1 MNKITTTE
9 IKRTNRNNVFTEIY
23 RTRQTS
29 KQQLAE
35 TLQLSMPTI
44 TQNLKELEALNLIKK
59 DGFYE
64 SSSSGGRKAQ
74 IIRCNET
81 ARISVGVEVLKKR
94 AYVIAVDLYGTPL
107 KHDTLKLP
115 FQNNELYYCALGN
128 WINSFISSLPYDK
141 ENILG
146 VGIAIQGLISPDRST
161 ILFGELMDCTGLYLE
176 EFARFI
182 QWPCIFIHD
191 SEAAA
196 FAEIWLNSIPRQT
209 SILNDSLFLWLNH
222 NFGAA
227 LVIDGKIHQGIGS
240 LSGTLEHMTL
250 VPGGRQCYCGQSGCV
265 EAYCS
270 VDALEESANDPL
282 DTFFPKLRNG
292 DENCLDIWHQYLH
305 YLAMTL
311 NNTLMLID
319 CDIIFS
325 GALRPY
331 LIQDDL
337 ELIKQ
342 YMKEL
347 ASFSFYEPR
356 LRMGASDQ
364 YAAVV
369 GASLYRI
376 IDFLD
381 NGSVF
386 Q

>member
-1 MNKITTTE
+1 MNKITNNE
-9 IKRTNRNNVFTEIY
+9 IKRTNRNNVFTAVY
-23 RTRQTS
+23 HARQTS
-29 KQQLAE
+29 KQQLAK

-44 TQNLKELEALNLIKK
+44 TQNLKELEALNLIRK

-64 SSSSGGRKAQ
+64 SSASGGRKAQ

-94 AYVIAVDLYGTPL
+94 AYIIAVDLYGTPL
-107 KHDTLKLP
+107 KQDTLKLP

-128 WINSFISSLPYDK
+128 WINSFIASLPYDK
-141 ENILG
+141 DNILG
-146 VGIAIQGLISPDRST
+146 VGIAIQGLISPDRTT

-182 QWPCIFIHD
+182 NWPCIFIHD
-191 SEAAA
+191 SEAAG
-196 FAEIWLNSIPRQT
+196 FAEIWLNSA
-209 SILNDSLFLWLNH
+209 LNDSLFLWLNH

-227 LVIDGKIHQGIGS
+227 LVINGKIHQGIGS

-250 VPGGRQCYCGQSGCV
+250 VPNGRECYCGRSGCV

-270 VDALEESANDPL
+270 VDALEESAEEPL
-282 DTFFPKLRNG
+282 ETFFPGLRSG
-292 DENCLDIWHQYLH
+292 DGSRLHVWHQYLH

-319 CDIIFS
+319 CDLIFS

-337 ELIKQ
+337 ELLKQ

-347 ASFSFYEPR
+347 SSFPFYEPR

-369 GASLYRI
+369 GASLYQI
-376 IDFLD
+376 IEFLD
-381 NGSVF
+381 NGNVF

>member
-1 MNKITTTE
+1 MNKITNNE
-9 IKRTNRNNVFTEIY
+9 IKRTNRNNVFSAIY
-23 RTRQTS
+23 HARQTS
-29 KQQLAE
+29 KQQLAK

-44 TQNLKELEALNLIKK
+44 TQNLKELEALNLIRK

-64 SSSSGGRKAQ
+64 SSASGGRKAQ

-94 AYVIAVDLYGTPL
+94 AYIIAVDLYGTPL
-107 KHDTLKLP
+107 KQDTLKLP
-115 FQNNELYYCALGN
+115 FQNNELYFCALGN
-128 WINSFISSLPYDK
+128 WINSFIASLPYDK

-161 ILFGELMDCTGLYLE
+161 VLFGELMDCTGLYLE

-182 QWPCIFIHD
+182 NWPCIFIHD

-196 FAEIWLNSIPRQT
+196 FAEIWLASTT
-209 SILNDSLFLWLNH
+209 SALNDSLFIWLNH

-227 LVIDGKIHQGIGS
+227 LVINGKIHQGIGS

-250 VPGGRQCYCGQSGCV
+250 ILNGRKCYCGRSGCV

-270 VDALEESANDPL
+270 VDALEESAGEQL
-282 DTFFPKLRNG
+282 ESFFPKLRNQ
-292 DENCLDIWHQYLH
+292 DKRCVEIWHQYLH

-311 NNTLMLID
+311 NNTVRVID
-319 CDIIFS
+319 CDLIFS

-331 LIQDDL
+331 LTPDDL
-337 ELIKQ
+337 ELLRQ

-347 ASFSFYEPR
+347 SSFPFYKPR
-356 LRMGASDQ
+356 LRMGVSDQ

-369 GASLYRI
+369 GASLYQI

-381 NGSVF
+381 NDSVF
-386 Q
+386 R

>member
-1 MNKITTTE
+1 MNKITNNE
-9 IKRTNRNNVFTEIY
+9 IKRTNRNNVFTAVY
-23 RTRQTS
+23 HARQTS
-29 KQQLAE
+29 KQQLAK

-44 TQNLKELEALNLIKK
+44 TQNLKELEALNLIRK

-64 SSSSGGRKAQ
+64 SSASGGRKAQ

-94 AYVIAVDLYGTPL
+94 AYIIAVDLYGTPL
-107 KHDTLKLP
+107 KQDMLKLP

-128 WINSFISSLPYDK
+128 WINSFIASLPYDK

-161 ILFGELMDCTGLYLE
+161 ILFGELMGCTGLYLE

-182 QWPCIFIHD
+182 RWPCMFIHD

-196 FAEIWLNSIPRQT
+196 FAEIWLSP
-209 SILNDSLFLWLNH
+209 SLNDSLFLWLNH

-227 LVIDGKIHQGIGS
+227 LVIGGKIHQGIGS

-250 VPGGRQCYCGQSGCV
+250 IPNGRKCYCGRSGCV

-270 VDALEESANDPL
+270 VDALEERADEPPE
-282 DTFFPKLRNG
+282 TFFPKLRNG
-292 DENCLDIWHQYLH
+292 DRKCLDIWHQYLH

-319 CDIIFS
+319 CDLIFS

-337 ELIKQ
+337 DLLQQ

-347 ASFSFYEPR
+347 SSFPFYEPR

-369 GASLYRI
+369 GASLYQI
-376 IDFLD
+376 INFLD
-381 NGSVF
+381 NGNVF

>member
-1 MNKITTTE
+1 MNKITNNE
-9 IKRTNRNNVFTEIY
+9 IKRTNRNNVFTAIY
-23 RTRQTS
+23 HARQTS
-29 KQQLAE
+29 KQQLAK

-44 TQNLKELEALNLIKK
+44 TQNLKELESLNLIRK

-64 SSSSGGRKAQ
+64 SSASGGRKAQ

-81 ARISVGVEVLKKR
+81 ARISVGVEVLKKK
-94 AYVIAVDLYGTPL
+94 AYIIAVDLYGTPL
-107 KHDTLKLP
+107 KQDTLTLP

-128 WINSFISSLPYDK
+128 WINSFIASLPYDK

-161 ILFGELMDCTGLYLE
+161 ILFGELMNCTGLYLE

-182 QWPCIFIHD
+182 KWPCIFIHD
-191 SEAAA
+191 SEAAG
-196 FAEIWLNSIPRQT
+196 FAEIWLS
-209 SILNDSLFLWLNH
+209 SDLNDSLFLWLNH

-227 LVIDGKIHQGIGS
+227 LVINGKIHQGIGS

-250 VPGGRQCYCGQSGCV
+250 VPNGRACYCGRSGCV

-270 VDALEESANDPL
+270 VDALEENAEETL
-282 DTFFPKLRNG
+282 ETFFPKLRSG
-292 DENCLDIWHQYLH
+292 DGNCLHIWHQYLH

-319 CDIIFS
+319 CDLIFS

-337 ELIKQ
+337 ALLKQ

-347 ASFSFYEPR
+347 SSFPFYEPR

-369 GASLYRI
+369 GASLYQI

-381 NGSVF
+381 NGNVF